1 MIFKTNPLPV
11 LHKISI
17 QFLIDMGDEL
27 NITRVFFR
35 LISDFIF
42 LSSLQNSV
50 ISTFYQYP
58 KKIR

>member
-1 MIFKTNPLPV
+1 MIFKTNPLAV

-27 NITRVFFR
+27 NITRVFF
-35 LISDFIF
+35 
-42 LSSLQNSV
+42 
-50 ISTFYQYP
+50 STDIGFYFSELFAKFSHFDLLPVP